1 MAAKARK
8 YVPERSSTDLG
19 GGESTGVSILW
30 VPDPTFKILSDAAAE
45 RNMSV
50 SALISEAVSAY
61 LLPPKPQTPPE
72 PAGPKPDG
80 SKKPKL
86 MRFD

>member
-1 MAAKARK
+1 MPVKAKK
-8 YVPERSSTDLG
+8 FDPNI

-50 SALISEAVSAY
+50 TALISEAVSAY
-61 LLPPKPQTPPE
+61 LLPKAEPKEEPE
-72 PAGPKPDG
+72 PPVPTGK
-80 SKKPKL
+80 KKPKL

>member
-1 MAAKARK
+1 MPVKARK
-8 YVPERSSTDLG
+8 YDSTDLG

-45 RNMSV
+45 RNMSLT
-50 SALISEAVSAY
+50 ALISAAVSAY
-61 LLPPKPQTPPE
+61 LLPKVELKDEPE
-72 PAGPKPDG
+72 PEPEPTTGK
-80 SKKPKL
+80 KKPKL

>member
-8 YVPERSSTDLG
+8 YVPERDSTDLG

-50 SALISEAVSAY
+50 STLIAEAVSAY

-72 PAGPKPDG
+72 SEPEPDG
-80 SKKPKL
+80 GRKPKL

>member
-1 MAAKARK
+1 MPVKARK
-8 YVPERSSTDLG
+8 YDPNDLG

-50 SALISEAVSAY
+50 TALISAAVSAY
-61 LLPPKPQTPPE
+61 LLPKAEPKEEPE
-72 PAGPKPDG
+72 PPAPTDK
-80 SKKPKL
+80 KKPKL

>member
-1 MAAKARK
+1 MAAKARR
-8 YVPERSSTDLG
+8 YTPEQANQDLG
-19 GGESTGVSILW
+19 GKESTGVSILW

-50 SALISEAVSAY
+50 TQLIAEAVSAY
-61 LLPPKPQTPPE
+61 LLPKNQPQEPEPPKPPPT
-72 PAGPKPDG
+72 G
-80 SKKPKL
+80 KKPKL

>member
-8 YVPERSSTDLG
+8 YVSEEHSSGLG

-30 VPDPTFKILSDAAAE
+30 VPDPTFKLLSDAAAE

-61 LLPPKPQTPPE
+61 LLPKDQMPKEPESPKPKS
-72 PAGPKPDG
+72 G
-80 SKKPKL
+80 KKPKL

>member
-1 MAAKARK
+1 MVAKAKRYTQEIEGASGK
-8 YVPERSSTDLG
+8 
-19 GGESTGVSILW
+19 ESTGVSILW

-50 SALISEAVSAY
+50 SSLIAEAVSAY
-61 LLPPKPQTPPE
+61 LFPKGEEPEQPKQPE
-72 PAGPKPDG
+72 PTVKK
-80 SKKPKL
+80 KKPKL

>member
-1 MAAKARK
+1 MPVKAKK
-8 YVPERSSTDLG
+8 YDPGFG

-50 SALISEAVSAY
+50 TALISEAVSAY
-61 LLPPKPQTPPE
+61 LLPKPTPKAEEPE
-72 PAGPKPDG
+72 PLAPTGK
-80 SKKPKL
+80 KKPKL